1 MNNLAKKV
9 TKGYQ
14 AVAVVFL
21 LLLFLSVL
29 IQIIMRNVFHA
40 GSIQLEELA
49 RVSLVSLVF
58 LMIPVLTFE
67 KKHII
72 VDIVLL
78 YLPKQAKKW
87 VSVVTQLLAMC
98 FGIYVLWA
106 IATIMERNWS
116 VRTPALNM
124 PNVVFYIPIT
134 LGIFAMTVL
143 SLLGVWMTIGGK
155 EEEV

>member
-9 TKGYQ
+9 TKTYQ
-14 AVAVVFL
+14 AVAIVFL
-21 LLLFLSVL
+21 LVLFLSVF

-58 LMIPVLTFE
+58 LMIPVLTYE

-78 YLPKQAKKW
+78 YLPKQAKRW
-87 VSVVTQLLAMC
+87 VSLVTQLLVVG
-98 FGIYVLWA
+98 FGFYLLWA
-106 IATIMERNWS
+106 IATIMQRNWS
-116 VRTPALNM
+116 VRTPALAM
-124 PNVVFYIPIT
+124 PNIVFYIPIT
-134 LGIFAMTVL
+134 LGILAMTVL
-143 SLLGVWMTIGGK
+143 SLSGAWMTLTGK
-155 EEEV
+155 EEGV

>member
-1 MNNLAKKV
+1 MNNLAKQV

-14 AVAVVFL
+14 VVAVVFL
-21 LLLFLSVL
+21 LVLFLSVL

-87 VSVVTQLLAMC
+87 VGVVTQLLVMC

-124 PNVVFYIPIT
+124 PNIVFYIPIT

-143 SLLGVWMTIGGK
+143 SLLGVWMTISAR

>member
-21 LLLFLSVL
+21 LVLFLSVF
-29 IQIIMRNVFHA
+29 IQIIMRNVFHT

-58 LMIPVLTFE
+58 LMIPVLTYE
-67 KKHII
+67 KRHII

-87 VSVVTQLLAMC
+87 VSVVTQLLVMC

-124 PNVVFYIPIT
+124 PNIVFYIPIT
-134 LGIFAMTVL
+134 LGILAMTVL
-143 SLLGVWMTIGGK
+143 SLLGVCSTLCGK
-155 EEEV
+155 EEAV

>member
-21 LLLFLSVL
+21 LVLFLSVF

-40 GSIQLEELA
+40 GTIQLEELA

-58 LMIPVLTFE
+58 LMIPVLTYE
-67 KKHII
+67 KRHII

-87 VSVVTQLLAMC
+87 VSVVTQLLVMC

-124 PNVVFYIPIT
+124 PNIVFYIPIT
-134 LGIFAMTVL
+134 LGILAMTVL
-143 SLLGVWMTIGGK
+143 SLLGVCSTLCGK
-155 EEEV
+155 EEAV

>member
-21 LLLFLSVL
+21 LVLFLSVF

-58 LMIPVLTFE
+58 LMIPVLTYE

-87 VSVVTQLLAMC
+87 VGVVTQLLVMC
-98 FGIYVLWA
+98 FGLYVLWA

-124 PNVVFYIPIT
+124 PNIVFYIPIT
-134 LGIFAMTVL
+134 LGVLAMTAL
-143 SLLGVWMTIGGK
+143 SLLGVWATLSGK
-155 EEEV
+155 EEAV